1 MDDKEPRLDINDLI
15 DSPQYKC
22 LFTDKQIKARCRI
35 IDTSGNQ
42 WDIGESSCL
51 MINFEL
57 IGSNNIELLD
67 QVKYLCAQ
75 YAKSK
80 SPSHAL
86 AVFNAVKNFLNN
98 SEIFNEDSGDELAD
112 TLADEILCYFVSNR
126 KSHGESELDRL
137 RQWYLLGAKLRLP
150 MFQKP
155 VANALRR
162 LKLKGHVKGLDVLIH
177 IEGKSPLNSNQ
188 LSELRKLLQ
197 HYGEQFAVGMSHF
210 WRLAATWLFITL
222 GIRSVQLRQLM
233 IVDLAVNVDEKTK
246 RKTYRLNVPSAKKRS
261 QEPRTQFK
269 SRTIPIFLGEMLET
283 LKKYNIQYL
292 SDHNIKVEESRI
304 PLFMPTHNGNL
315 RKLDGR
321 IALFEYCFSADSINH
336 APDNLLR
343 HLNKLQKEEKKDAVK
358 LKINPRRLRKTFA
371 THAAACGTPAM
382 MLMEL
387 LDHEDMQHVMIYYK
401 LGANFANKIDKVY
414 REQFSS
420 ILDYFEGTI
429 SLRELSDAN
438 KNEQVFGPDRLRR
451 LVGIGFCGKNK
462 LCRLAPPYS
471 CYVCQKFEACKDK
484 QVHEEV
490 LETMVEEVN
499 ELFEN
504 NAAPGK
510 FEMDY
515 INGCRSLIAQL
526 EVEQ

>member
-1 MDDKEPRLDINDLI
+1 MDDEEPRLDANCLI
-15 DSPQYKC
+15 DRPAYKR
-22 LFTDKQIKARCRI
+22 LFTETQIKARCRI
-35 IDTSGNQ
+35 VDTTGNQ
-42 WDIGESSCL
+42 WDIGESGSV
-51 MINFEL
+51 MINFNL
-57 IGSNNIELLD
+57 IVSDNIELLD

-75 YAKSK
+75 YVKSQ

-86 AVFNAVKNFLNN
+86 GIFNAVKNFLNN
-98 SEIFNEDSGDELAD
+98 SEIYSEESGDELAD

-126 KSHGESELDRL
+126 KMHGESELDRVRL
-137 RQWYLLGAKLRLP
+137 WYRLGVKFKLP

-155 VANALRR
+155 VADALRR
-162 LKLKGHVKGLDVLIH
+162 LKLKGNVKGLDVLIH
-177 IEGKSPLNSNQ
+177 IEGKSPLTSNQ
-188 LSELRKLLQ
+188 LSDLRKLLQ
-197 HYGEQFAVGMSHF
+197 YYGEQFAVGMSHF

-222 GIRSVQLRQLM
+222 GIRPVQLRQLM
-233 IVDLAVNVDEKTK
+233 VVDLAVNVDEKTK
-246 RKTYRLNVPSAKKRS
+246 RKTFRLNVPSAKKRY

-269 SRTIPIFLGEMLET
+269 SRSIPIFLGEMLEA
-283 LKKYNIQYL
+283 LKKHNIQYF
-292 SDHNIKVEESRI
+292 SERNIKVDESRI
-304 PLFMPTHNGNL
+304 PLFMPTSRQSL
-315 RKLDGR
+315 RKSNAR
-321 IALFEYCFSADSINH
+321 TALFEYCFSTDSVNR
-336 APDNLLR
+336 APDKLLR
-343 HLNKLQKEEKKDAVK
+343 HLNKLQINEKRDALE

-382 MLMEL
+382 ILMDL
-387 LDHEDMQHVMIYYK
+387 LDHKNMQHVMIYYK
-401 LGANFANKIDKVY
+401 LGANFAIKIDKVY
-414 REQFSS
+414 REQFGT

-471 CYVCQKFEACKDK
+471 CYVCQKFEACNDR

-490 LETMVEEVN
+490 LETMIEENN

-504 NAAPGK
+504 NVAPGK

-526 EVEQ
+526 EAEQ